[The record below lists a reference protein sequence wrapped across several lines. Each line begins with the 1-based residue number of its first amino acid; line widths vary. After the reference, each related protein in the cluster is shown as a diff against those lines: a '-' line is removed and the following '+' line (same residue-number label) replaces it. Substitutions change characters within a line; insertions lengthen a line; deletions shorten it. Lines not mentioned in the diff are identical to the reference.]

1 MKNIFKL
8 LLGLTLFISTVSC
21 RQNRQPYHEVVY
33 NAQGEQMVKVQD
45 YDQNGNLIEYY
56 IAYAMFN
63 QLYNNGGYRSV
74 NHYYYD
80 NRPAFDRSY
89 VNYDRAY
96 QYDTNPRQTYQDQ
109 NVAVT
114 EPQKP
119 AYRPSS
125 PKTSNVTYTD
135 SKPTK
140 VTYRPSS
147 PTTSSYTTTKPVTYR
162 PSSPT
167 TTSSYRP
174 SSPSSTTSSYRSSSP
189 SSSYKSSSS
198 YSSSSYRSSSPSSS
212 SSSSYRSSSPSSY
225 SSSSS
230 SSYRSSSP
238 SSYSSSSSSY
248 RSSSPSSSSSYSSS
262 SRR

>member
-8 LLGLTLFISTVSC
+8 VLALTLIVSTVSC

-96 QYDTNPRQTYQDQ
+96 QYDSNPRQTYQDQ
-109 NVAVT
+109 NVVNTA
-114 EPQKP
+114 PAQKP
-119 AYRPSS
+119 AYRQSS
-125 PKTSNVTYTD
+125 PKTSNITYTD
-135 SKPTK
+135 TKPST

-147 PTTSSYTTTKPVTYR
+147 PITTKQTTYR

-167 TTSSYRP
+167 TTSSYKP
-174 SSPSSTTSSYRSSSP
+174 SSPSTSTSSYRTSSPSSSYKSTSSYRSSSP
-189 SSSYKSSSS
+189 
-198 YSSSSYRSSSPSSS
+198 SSSSYRSSSPSSS
-212 SSSSYRSSSPSSY
+212 SSYRSSSPST
-225 SSSSS
+225 
-230 SSYRSSSP
+230 SSYRSS

-248 RSSSPSSSSSYSSS
+248 RSSSPSSSS
-262 SRR
+262 RR